1 MRANY
6 VMSGVAHGMRRNLLM
21 TIALVLITAVSLV
34 FLGSAFLTSTEI
46 SRFRKLYENRLNV
59 SIYLCADKTVSC
71 THKITPAE
79 RNALQQR
86 LQADPL
92 ISSVSFVSEQQ
103 AYERGKQVL
112 DPAIA
117 QFIEPGQL
125 PSSFTIKLKD
135 TQKDYDAVRQ
145 KYEEQQGVDNVQNQ
159 DASIETILNIID
171 SARLMSIV
179 GAIVVL
185 FCAVIMM
192 AITIQVAAQQRRA
205 ETNIMRL
212 VGASRWMTQL
222 PFIIEAMIS
231 AAIGGVLAIIALW
244 GGKQFVLNS
253 IFRTQVSRGVIPDL
267 SASDVLLAGGACLL
281 IGVVLAAVTAAV
293 TLRAYVR
300 L

>member
-79 RNALQQR
+79 RNALQKR

-267 SASDVLLAGGACLL
+267 SAGDVLLAGGACLL

>member
-1 MRANY
+1 
-6 VMSGVAHGMRRNLLM
+6 
-21 TIALVLITAVSLV
+21 
-34 FLGSAFLTSTEI
+34 
-46 SRFRKLYENRLNV
+46 
-59 SIYLCADKTVSC
+59 
-71 THKITPAE
+71 
-79 RNALQQR
+79 
-86 LQADPL
+86 
-92 ISSVSFVSEQQ
+92 
-103 AYERGKQVL
+103 
-112 DPAIA
+112 
-117 QFIEPGQL
+117 
-125 PSSFTIKLKD
+125 
-135 TQKDYDAVRQ
+135 
-145 KYEEQQGVDNVQNQ
+145 
-159 DASIETILNIID
+159 
-171 SARLMSIV
+171 
-179 GAIVVL
+179 
-185 FCAVIMM
+185 MM

-222 PFIIEAMIS
+222 PFIIEAMIA

>member
-1 MRANY
+1 
-6 VMSGVAHGMRRNLLM
+6 
-21 TIALVLITAVSLV
+21 
-34 FLGSAFLTSTEI
+34 
-46 SRFRKLYENRLNV
+46 LNV
-59 SIYLCADKTVSC
+59 SIYLCADKTATC
-71 THKITPAE
+71 THKVTTAE
-79 RNALQQR
+79 RAALQKR
-86 LQADPL
+86 LQSDPL
-92 ISSVSFVSEQQ
+92 ITSVSFVSEQQ

-112 DPAIA
+112 DPSIA

-125 PSSFTIKLKD
+125 PSSFTIKVKD
-135 TQKDYDAVRQ
+135 TQKDYDAIRQ
-145 KYEEQQGVDNVQNQ
+145 KYEKQPGVDNVQNQ

-179 GAIVVL
+179 GAVVVL

-222 PFIIEAMIS
+222 PFIMEAMIA
-231 AAIGGVLAIIALW
+231 AAIGGVLAIVALW

-281 IGVVLAAVTAAV
+281 IGVVLAAITAAV

>member
-1 MRANY
+1 M
-6 VMSGVAHGMRRNLLM
+6 
-21 TIALVLITAVSLV
+21 
-34 FLGSAFLTSTEI
+34 
-46 SRFRKLYENRLNV
+46 
-59 SIYLCADKTVSC
+59 
-71 THKITPAE
+71 
-79 RNALQQR
+79 
-86 LQADPL
+86 
-92 ISSVSFVSEQQ
+92 SFVSEQQ

-135 TQKDYDAVRQ
+135 TQKDYNAIRQ
-145 KYEEQQGVDNVQNQ
+145 KYEPQSGVDSVQNQ

-179 GAIVVL
+179 GAVVVL

-222 PFIIEAMIS
+222 PFIIEAMIA

-267 SASDVLLAGGACLL
+267 SVGDVLLAGGACLI